1 VTDASNSNNLII
13 HPKIKEFTNNL
24 ALLLARD
31 EREWLEGNGQQ
42 KLEKV
47 LLASDD
53 LLEPNGNFILVD
65 TTKSLRELFQL
76 N

>member
-1 VTDASNSNNLII
+1 MTDANSESTIV

-24 ALLLARD
+24 ALLLQRD
-31 EREWLEGNGQQ
+31 EKIMLSGTGTQ

-53 LLEPNGNFILVD
+53 LLEPKGNFVLLNTD
-65 TTKSLRELFQL
+65 LTFKELFDV
-76 N
+76 